1 MGNMVQAQN
10 VTPGM
15 KIAFDIMGD
24 TVCVTP
30 DDVKVGDSSCAFWSD
45 NAHRIIVEPWTMVEV
60 LSAPVPEPLTAGS
73 RVLANGRAFLRISND
88 PKNLMPW
95 IDINNGNHYHWL
107 ALRDI
112 LGPITILDD
121 NPSWIEQE
129 DANISGD
136 VSSLDEADV
145 NTIYADTDGDLWM
158 QDDSDAN
165 NWVCYQL
172 DTHIEFE
179 SGFLAPLKPI
189 ARKNK

>member
-1 MGNMVQAQN
+1 MGNMIQAQN
-10 VTPGM
+10 VAPGM

-24 TVCVTP
+24 TVCITP
-30 DDVKVGDSSCAFWSD
+30 HEVEVGDSACVFWSKTV
-45 NAHRIIVEPWTMVEV
+45 HRIVVEPWTMVEV

-121 NPSWIEQE
+121 NPAWTVDGSKNEPE
-129 DANISGD
+129 T
-136 VSSLDEADV
+136 VSSLD
-145 NTIYADTDGDLWM
+145 YAGTKLVYKDKDGDLWM
-158 QDDSDAN
+158 QDERKPGLWVLYERKGEIEHDSRM
-165 NWVCYQL
+165 QP
-172 DTHIEFE
+172 FE
-179 SGFLAPLKPI
+179 PI
-189 ARKNK
+189 ARKLNK